1 MKTLQSQRAHY
12 LKCTEAAGNAEVWE
26 VVQRLEKQLL
36 SISKED
42 CKKAWAETYV
52 HTGSFSPTPG
62 ACLTWNIVCSNG
74 NQART
79 KEFFEQRNPG
89 ASVECHEADK
99 DDSRAGW
106 CRATIRPE
114 SFFQ

>member
-26 VVQRLEKQLL
+26 VVQSLEKQLP

-52 HTGSFSPTPG
+52 RTGSFSPTPWT
-62 ACLTWNIVCSNG
+62 CVTKWTVECSDKNL
-74 NQART
+74 ART
-79 KEFFEQRNPG
+79 KEFFEQRNPE
-89 ASVECHEADK
+89 ASVECHAASEDE
-99 DDSRAGW
+99 RAGW
-106 CRATIRPE
+106 CRATIKPE